1 MEEIEKENIA
11 LPPPPSGSAKESDI
25 KTAPKNSQGTMNE
38 RQEASIRKE
47 AQYGSIP
54 NNPNATEQKK
64 TKAEN
69 DSSTHKSWW
78 RSVFSFCIWTPED
91 AHLFDRE
98 KKMNNKGDS
107 TDSSKLKSSPSH
119 GEIKTRIN
127 RLSPQSSSAVNGN
140 NTSPED
146 DYDMKDSSSVA
157 GNYSH

>member
-1 MEEIEKENIA
+1 MKEIEKEVIA
-11 LPPPPSGSAKESDI
+11 SPPSPPGSAEKLDI
-25 KTAPKNSQGTMNE
+25 KTVPTNSQGTMNE
-38 RQEASIRKE
+38 RQEASTGKE
-47 AQYGSIP
+47 NQYGSIP

-69 DSSTHKSWW
+69 DSSSQKSWW
-78 RSVFSFCIWTPED
+78 KSVFSFCIWTPED
-91 AHLFDRE
+91 AHLYDRE
-98 KKMNNKGDS
+98 KKMNSKGDS
-107 TDSSKLKSSPSH
+107 TDSSKLKSSPPN
-119 GEIKTRIN
+119 GEIKTRVN